1 MIPNPKYFEAWP
13 ACPLLRSF
21 LSLPNWRVF
30 LCLLT
35 FFLTKNGYSCNLAAY
50 TTHPPFSKENSRLKD
65 IEKER
70 VMIKMAAEKA
80 AQRIVQ
86 PRAAK
91 IDATREFPWDL
102 VDAFGRQGFLSIL
115 LPESYGGTDGN
126 VTLFCMVIEEI
137 AKVCGSSSLIL
148 LAQGM
153 GTLPILLAGSPSQK
167 EFYFSEISEK
177 NSLTAFALN
186 EKGGELEAPSLK
198 TRAEKMGKDY
208 LIHGQKYFITHGSLA
223 KVYSVFAVTQP
234 EQGAKGISAFLVE
247 EGTPGLL
254 FGKKEEKIGMR
265 GAVMTEVIFENCRVP
280 HENLLGEEGKGWE
293 IAITTLNRSKPAI
306 GALAVGI
313 AQGALNVAIRY
324 ANERIQF
331 GKPIASF
338 QAIQF
343 MIADM
348 ATHVEAARAL
358 VYKSASQMDGKLE
371 DTEKLATIS
380 KYFAS
385 EIAMKVTTDA
395 VQILGGYGYMK
406 DYSVERMM
414 RDAKVTQIFEG
425 VNQAQ
430 RWIVAQQLLRDS
442 SA

>member
-1 MIPNPKYFEAWP
+1 M
-13 ACPLLRSF
+13 
-21 LSLPNWRVF
+21 
-30 LCLLT
+30 
-35 FFLTKNGYSCNLAAY
+35 
-50 TTHPPFSKENSRLKD
+50 KD
-65 IEKER
+65 MEKEGL
-70 VMIKMAAEKA
+70 MIKTAAEKT

-91 IDATREFPWDL
+91 IDAVGEFPWDL
-102 VDAFGRQGFLSIL
+102 VEAFGKQGFLSIL

-126 VTLFCMVIEEI
+126 LTPFCIVIEEI
-137 AKVCGSSSLIL
+137 AKVCGSSSLII

-153 GTLPILLAGSPSQK
+153 GTLPILLGGTLSQK
-167 EFYFSEISEK
+167 ELYFSEISEK

-186 EKGGELEAPSLK
+186 EGEEGSEVHSIK
-198 TRAEKMGKDY
+198 TKAEKMGKDY
-208 LIHGQKYFITHGSLA
+208 LINGRKSFITHGSLA

-234 EQGAKGISAFLVE
+234 GHGAEGISAFLVE

-254 FGKKEEKIGMR
+254 FGEKEKKIGMR
-265 GAVMTEVIFENCRVP
+265 GAVMTDVIFENCRVP
-280 HENLLGEEGKGWE
+280 HENLLGKEGKGWE
-293 IAITTLNRSKPAI
+293 MAIDTLNRSRPAI

-313 AQGALNVAIRY
+313 AQGALDFAVRY

-331 GKPIASF
+331 GKPISSF

-348 ATHVEAARAL
+348 ATQVEAARAL
-358 VYKSASQMDGKLE
+358 VYKVASQMDAKLE
-371 DTEKLATIS
+371 DTEKLAAIS
-380 KYFAS
+380 KYYAS

-406 DYSVERMM
+406 DYPVERMM
-414 RDAKVTQIFEG
+414 RDAKVTQIYEG

-430 RWIVAQQLLRDS
+430 RWAVAQQLLRK
-442 SA
+442 

>member
-1 MIPNPKYFEAWP
+1 M
-13 ACPLLRSF
+13 
-21 LSLPNWRVF
+21 
-30 LCLLT
+30 
-35 FFLTKNGYSCNLAAY
+35 
-50 TTHPPFSKENSRLKD
+50 KD
-65 IEKER
+65 QEKER
-70 VMIKMAAEKA
+70 VMIKTTAEKT

-91 IDATREFPWDL
+91 IDVTGEFPWDL
-102 VDAFGRQGFLSIL
+102 VEAFGKQGFLSIL

-126 VTLFCMVIEEI
+126 LTSFCIVIEEI
-137 AKVCGSSSLIL
+137 AKVCGSSSLII
-148 LAQGM
+148 LAQGL
-153 GTLPILLAGSPSQK
+153 GSLPILLGGNPSQK
-167 EFYFSEISEK
+167 ELYFSEISEK
-177 NSLTAFALN
+177 NSLTALALN
-186 EKGGELEAPSLK
+186 EGEEELQGHSIK
-198 TRAEKMGKDY
+198 TKAEKRGRDY
-208 LIHGQKYFITHGSLA
+208 LINGRKPFITHGSLA

-234 EQGAKGISAFLVE
+234 GHETKGISAFLVE

-265 GAVMTEVIFENCRVP
+265 GVVMTDLFFENCRVP

-293 IAITTLNRSKPAI
+293 MAIDILNRSKPAI

-313 AQGALNVAIRY
+313 AQGALDVAVHY

-331 GKPIASF
+331 GKPISSF

-348 ATHVEAARAL
+348 ATQIEAARAL
-358 VYKSASQMDGKLE
+358 VYNVASQMDAKLE
-371 DTEKLATIS
+371 DTEKLAAVS
-380 KYFAS
+380 KYYAS

-406 DYSVERMM
+406 DYPVERMM
-414 RDAKVTQIFEG
+414 RDAKVTQIYEG

-430 RWIVAQQLLRDS
+430 RWSVAQQLLRK
-442 SA
+442 